1 MNTKSNEILDKFNEL
16 FQNTPEEQDE
26 LDAQLL
32 AYSFM
37 SIIEEAM
44 EQKGINRAELAQK
57 VGTSKS
63 FITQLFRGDRTPNWK
78 FLAKAAKTLE
88 LEFVISTRDEI
99 SKIESDALCKAMFK
113 KLPLSRQTTNE
124 IFAA

>member
-16 FQNTPEEQDE
+16 FQTTPEEQEE

-32 AYSFM
+32 AYSFI

-44 EQKGINRAELAQK
+44 EQKGINRAELAQR

-63 FITQLFRGDRTPNWK
+63 FITQLFRGDRTPSWK
-78 FLAKAAKTLE
+78 FLAKAAKALE
-88 LEFVISTRDEI
+88 LEFVVSTKDDI
-99 SKIESDALCKAMFK
+99 SKIESDAYSKAFFK
-113 KLPLSRQTTNE
+113 RLPLTRQTTNE